1 MRILAFIL
9 SIFVLAMAIM
19 PCDDEFDN
27 AMSPDVS
34 KTQVENHSDNHS
46 HQNEDGCTPFCICQC
61 CGTPIILPALFNFN
75 EKNEVA
81 LSSISFH
88 YSSLYFYDYS
98 NGVWHPPTI
107 G

>member
-1 MRILAFIL
+1 MRIVAFIL

-19 PCDDEFDN
+19 PCEDEFDKT
-27 AMSPDVS
+27 VS
-34 KTQVENHSDNHS
+34 SEVSISQIDNHSDHHS

-61 CGTPIILPALFNFN
+61 CGTPITVPMLFRFN
-75 EKNEVA
+75 DRNDLVLTEF
-81 LSSISFH
+81 SFH
-88 YSSLYFYDYS
+88 YSSLYFFDYS